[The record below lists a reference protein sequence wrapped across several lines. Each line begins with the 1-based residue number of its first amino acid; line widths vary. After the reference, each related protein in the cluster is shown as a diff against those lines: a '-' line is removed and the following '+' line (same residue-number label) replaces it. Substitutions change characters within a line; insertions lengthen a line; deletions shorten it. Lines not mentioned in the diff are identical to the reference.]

1 MLRYG
6 TLAAA
11 VALAGCA
18 TVPPE
23 EDPVYLKLTDLEARL
38 MRIERVI
45 DNQSILELANRLDQL
60 QSQGQS
66 LRGEVETLQFESEQG
81 ASSQREL
88 YMDLDRRLQA
98 LENRLSGG
106 GAGAGAGLGGAGG
119 GTTLAAATGG
129 NERAS
134 YQAAFDMLKEGR
146 YGESAGAFQQFL
158 TGFPGSELADNAQY
172 WLAETFYVQREFA
185 KALPEFEKVVAT
197 YPESSKLPDALL
209 KIGYCNYELDR
220 FDAARDALTQ
230 VRDQYRGTT
239 AARLADQRLE
249 RMSSE
254 SG

>member
-1 MLRYG
+1 MLRIG

-11 VALAGCA
+11 LVLAGCA

-60 QSQGQS
+60 QSQQQV
-66 LRGEVETLQFESEQG
+66 LRGEVETLQFQSEQNG
-81 ASSQREL
+81 NSQREL
-88 YMDLDRRLQA
+88 YGDLDRRLQQ
-98 LENRLSGG
+98 LENRFS
-106 GAGAGAGLGGAGG
+106 GAGSSSADGLGGGG
-119 GTTLAAATGG
+119 SALAAATGG
-129 NERAS
+129 NARAS
-134 YQAAFDMLKEGR
+134 YQAAFDMLRDGQ
-146 YGESAGAFQQFL
+146 YGESASAFQQFL
-158 TGFPGSELADNAQY
+158 TSFPGDELADNAQY
-172 WLAETFYVQREFA
+172 WLAETYYVQREFA
-185 KALPEFEKVVAT
+185 RALPEFEKVVAS
-197 YPESSKLPDALL
+197 YPQSSKLPDALL

-220 FDAARDALTQ
+220 FDAAREALTQ

-249 RMSSE
+249 RMSTE

>member
-1 MLRYG
+1 MLRIG
-6 TLAAA
+6 TLAIAIA
-11 VALAGCA
+11 VAGCA

-60 QSQGQS
+60 QSQQQV

-81 ASSQREL
+81 GNSQREL
-88 YMDLDRRLQA
+88 YMDLDRRLQQ
-98 LENRLSGG
+98 LENRFS
-106 GAGAGAGLGGAGG
+106 GAGG
-119 GTTLAAATGG
+119 SAGDAAGGASTLAAATGG
-129 NERAS
+129 NARAS
-134 YQAAFDMLKEGR
+134 YQAAFDMLRDGQ
-146 YGESAGAFQQFL
+146 YAESASAFQQFL
-158 TGFPGSELADNAQY
+158 TSFPGDELADNAQY
-172 WLAETFYVQREFA
+172 WLAETYYVQREFA
-185 KALPEFEKVVAT
+185 RALPEFEKVVAS
-197 YPESSKLPDALL
+197 YPQSSKLPDALL

-220 FDAARDALTQ
+220 FDAAREALTQ

-249 RMSSE
+249 RMSTE